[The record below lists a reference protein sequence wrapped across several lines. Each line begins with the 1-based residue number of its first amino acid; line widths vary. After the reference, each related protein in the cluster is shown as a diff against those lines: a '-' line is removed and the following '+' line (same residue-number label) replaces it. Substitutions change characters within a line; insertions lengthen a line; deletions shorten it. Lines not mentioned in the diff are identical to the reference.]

1 MKNILLIVP
10 ILIIL
15 FIISCSS
22 DSKSPPKQNETKEV
36 SIDKNETKEV
46 LINENE
52 EEIYYKTEGL
62 REQFVGKNLSDIR
75 NDYEL
80 GSGETLNGTSNKFW
94 LVYFTDINVTMKIL
108 KSSDEIINICSEKNE
123 NLLNDKSIEL
133 KKFVG
138 EKYTNDEYL
147 EIVSSIKY
155 GRIERLGEENCLNQ
169 NCVEYYPKGNFT
181 TMSFYEFND
190 DGNFVKFNRIGFGKL
205 TNISNYN
212 NKDLKE
218 YYLSKIEIKTKSE
231 YSEKVE
237 SDVEFKKLRD
247 GSTVV
252 GKWYVKIKGLS
263 KYNYQYEIYKKNNKY
278 YGVMIWEPP
287 TIKTLIKKGNKY
299 YEDNN
304 EYGKYYT
311 IKGSLKFYDKDG
323 ILTDYEGVTLE

>member
-80 GSGETLNGTSNKFW
+80 GSGETLNGTSNKVW

-278 YGVMIWEPP
+278 YGVKIWEPP
-287 TIKTLIKKGNKY
+287 TIKTLTKKGNKY

-304 EYGKYYT
+304 EYGTYYT

-323 ILTDYEGVTLE
+323 IHTDYEGVSIE

>member
-1 MKNILLIVP
+1 MLSLMLLGSCVSTLNEKNNIQL
-10 ILIIL
+10 
-15 FIISCSS
+15 
-22 DSKSPPKQNETKEV
+22 KQNETKEV
-36 SIDKNETKEV
+36 PVDRNQTKEV

-80 GSGETLNGTSNKFW
+80 GSGETLNGTSNKYW

-181 TMSFYEFND
+181 TMSLYEFND

-218 YYLSKIEIKTKSE
+218 YYLSKIEIKTKSQ

-237 SDVEFKKLRD
+237 SDIEFKKLRD

-278 YGVMIWEPP
+278 YGVKIWEPP
-287 TIKTLIKKGNKY
+287 TIKTLTKKGNKY

-304 EYGKYYT
+304 EYGTYYT

-323 ILTDYEGVTLE
+323 ILTDYEGVPIEY

>member
-263 KYNYQYEIYKKNNKY
+263 KYNYQYEIYKKNNKH
-278 YGVMIWEPP
+278 YGVMISETPV
-287 TIKTLIKKGNKY
+287 IKTLTKKGDKY
-299 YEDNN
+299 YQDNN
-304 EYGKYYT
+304 EYGEYYT
-311 IKGSLKFYDKDG
+311 IKGSLKFYDKEG
-323 ILTDYEGVTLE
+323 ILTDYNGVSVI